1 MRYHSE
7 VVIPKE
13 LSGMSDQDI
22 LSILVGMISSEL
34 GEVLTLKFKELDSGV
49 RQYKLALEIEQ
60 I

>member
-7 VVIPKE
+7 VIIPKE
-13 LSGMSDQDI
+13 LSGMSGQDI

-49 RQYKLALEIEQ
+49 RQYKLTLEIEQ

>member
-7 VVIPKE
+7 VIIPKE

-49 RQYKLALEIEQ
+49 RQYRLTLEIEQ

>member
-1 MRYHSE
+1 MRYQSE
-7 VVIPKE
+7 VIIPKE
-13 LSGMSDQDI
+13 LRGMSDQDI

-49 RQYKLALEIEQ
+49 RQYKLTLEIEQ

>member
-49 RQYKLALEIEQ
+49 RQYKLTLEIEQ

>member
-7 VVIPKE
+7 VIIPKE

-22 LSILVGMISSEL
+22 LSILVGMISSKL
-34 GEVLTLKFKELDSGV
+34 GEDLTLKFKELDSGV
-49 RQYKLALEIEQ
+49 RQYKLTLEIEQ

>member
-7 VVIPKE
+7 VIIPKE

-34 GEVLTLKFKELDSGV
+34 GEALTLKFKELDSGV
-49 RQYKLALEIEQ
+49 RQYKLTLEIEQ

>member
-7 VVIPKE
+7 VIIPKE

-49 RQYKLALEIEQ
+49 RQYKLTLEIEQ

>member
-7 VVIPKE
+7 VIIPKE

-22 LSILVGMISSEL
+22 LSILVGMTSSEL

-49 RQYKLALEIEQ
+49 RQYKLTLEIEQ

>member
-1 MRYHSE
+1 
-7 VVIPKE
+7 
-13 LSGMSDQDI
+13 MSDQDI

-49 RQYKLALEIEQ
+49 RQYKLTLEIEQ

>member
-7 VVIPKE
+7 VIIPKE

-49 RQYKLALEIEQ
+49 RQYKLTLKIEQ

>member
-7 VVIPKE
+7 VIIPQE

-49 RQYKLALEIEQ
+49 RQYKLTLEIEQ

>member
-7 VVIPKE
+7 VIIPKE

-22 LSILVGMISSEL
+22 LSILAGMISSEL

-49 RQYKLALEIEQ
+49 RQYKLTLEIEQ

>member
-7 VVIPKE
+7 VIIPKE

-22 LSILVGMISSEL
+22 LAILVGMISSEL

-49 RQYKLALEIEQ
+49 RQYKLTLEIEQ

>member
-7 VVIPKE
+7 AVIPKE

-49 RQYKLALEIEQ
+49 RQYKLTLEIEQ

>member
-1 MRYHSE
+1 MRYHSK
-7 VVIPKE
+7 VIIPKE

-49 RQYKLALEIEQ
+49 RQYKLTLEIEQ

>member
-7 VVIPKE
+7 VIIPKE
-13 LSGMSDQDI
+13 LSGMTDQDI

-49 RQYKLALEIEQ
+49 RQYRLTLEIEQ

>member
-7 VVIPKE
+7 VIIPKE

-49 RQYKLALEIEQ
+49 RQYKLSLEIEQ

>member
-7 VVIPKE
+7 VIIPKE

-49 RQYKLALEIEQ
+49 RQYKLTLEIEQ
-60 I
+60 T

>member
-7 VVIPKE
+7 VIIPKE

-22 LSILVGMISSEL
+22 LSILAGIISSEL

-49 RQYKLALEIEQ
+49 RQYKLTLEIEQ

>member
-7 VVIPKE
+7 VTIPKE

-49 RQYKLALEIEQ
+49 RQYKLTLEIEQ

>member
-7 VVIPKE
+7 VIIPKE

-49 RQYKLALEIEQ
+49 RQYKLTLEIEQ
-60 I
+60 S

>member
-7 VVIPKE
+7 VIIPKE

-34 GEVLTLKFKELDSGV
+34 GEVLTLKFKELDFGV
-49 RQYKLALEIEQ
+49 RQYKLTLEIEQ